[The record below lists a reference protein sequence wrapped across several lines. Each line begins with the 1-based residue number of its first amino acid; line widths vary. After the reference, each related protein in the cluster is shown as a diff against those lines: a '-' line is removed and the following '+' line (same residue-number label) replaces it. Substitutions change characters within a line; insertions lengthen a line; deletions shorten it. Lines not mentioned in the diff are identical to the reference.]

1 MRRTWVWI
9 LAAVGAA
16 SLAVLGASLLLPGL
30 EELSWAAGA
39 GSFVLAAA
47 ALALAWPQRTP
58 SPPGTVPAS
67 APAGTSVNNR
77 ASDIRGPSIQARDI
91 HGPVTMHSPP
101 APAAPPVPGWVEVA
115 LPAGQADAHELGAHD
130 ALPGPDGE
138 GLPPYVPRDV
148 DGELD
153 RRLAAAAAAPRGGM
167 VLVAGASTAG
177 KTRALGQ
184 ALARTLPERMLVAP
198 PEDAD
203 LRPLSAWLR
212 ERASRAPQGWVVWL
226 DDVDRHLAASGLT
239 PALVAELGQ
248 ANAVVAATIRQ
259 ERLDALR
266 PSATDPTPGT
276 EGVGYAVLKTPPV
289 IVRREWSGPER
300 ERARA
305 SGDAR
310 LVRAADDERFGVA
323 EQLAAGP
330 HLQQAWE
337 GGPDSGHPR
346 GYALVAAAVGLAQAG
361 LSSPLTREQLQAAHT
376 AYLPDPPPL
385 PEEADQAWEWATC
398 RRSGLAG
405 LLVPADHEGRR
416 WRAFDYLTAQGPLP
430 DTVWHTALD
439 AATDQDRLTIGVT
452 AYHAER
458 ADIAETA
465 WLPLAEQGTT
475 RAMNNLG
482 VLRAEAGRAEEAEDW
497 YRKAAEQD
505 NTSAMFNLGRLLEE
519 AGREG
524 EAETWYQKAAEQ
536 NNTNA
541 TNNLGKLLAE
551 AGRTEEAEPWLRQA
565 AEQGDIDA
573 MFNLGRLLEEAGRER
588 EAETWLRRAA
598 DLGDTGAMASLGRL
612 RAEAGRAEEAEDWY
626 RKAAE
631 QDDTSAMFNLG
642 LLLSK
647 AGRTEEAE
655 PWLRQAAEQGDT
667 DAMAI
672 LALSLLL
679 SDRTEEA
686 KPWLRQAADAGDTNA
701 MFFRGAL
708 LEEESRAREAEHW
721 YRKAAGQ
728 GDIRAMLNLGGLLEE
743 AGRVEE
749 AEDWQRRARETG
761 AAG

>member
-30 EELSWAAGA
+30 EELSWAAGT

-58 SPPGTVPAS
+58 SPPGTAPAS

-101 APAAPPVPGWVEVA
+101 APAEPPVPGWVEVA

-138 GLPPYVPRDV
+138 GLPPYVARDV

-153 RRLAAAAAAPRGGM
+153 RRLAVAAAAPRGGM

-177 KTRALGQ
+177 KTRALAQ

-276 EGVGYAVLKTPPV
+276 EGVGYAVLKTPP
-289 IVRREWSGPER
+289 ITLDRRWSVQER

-305 SGDAR
+305 SDDAR
-310 LVRAADDERFGVA
+310 LVRAAADERFGVA

-330 HLQQAWE
+330 YLQEAWNH
-337 GGPDSGHPR
+337 GPDSGYPR
-346 GYALVAAAVGLAQAG
+346 GYALVAAAVGLARAG
-361 LSSPLTREQLQAAHT
+361 LSSPLTREQLHTAHT
-376 AYLPDPPPL
+376 SYLPDPPPL

-405 LLVPADHEGRR
+405 LLVPVDHQGRR
-416 WRAFDYLTAQGPLP
+416 WRAFDYLTTQDPLP
-430 DTVWHTALD
+430 DAVWRAALA
-439 AATDQDRLTIGVT
+439 AATDQDRFTIGVT
-452 AYHAER
+452 ARNAER

-465 WLPLAEQGTT
+465 WRPLADQGDTN
-475 RAMNNLG
+475 AMVSLG
-482 VLRAEAGRAEEAEDW
+482 ILLREMGRLEEAEDW
-497 YRKAAEQD
+497 LRQAVDQ
-505 NTSAMFNLGRLLEE
+505 G
-519 AGREG
+519 
-524 EAETWYQKAAEQ
+524 
-536 NNTNA
+536 NTNA
-541 TNNLGKLLAE
+541 MAFLGFLLQE
-551 AGRTEEAEPWLRQA
+551 T
-565 AEQGDIDA
+565 
-573 MFNLGRLLEEAGRER
+573 GRL
-588 EAETWLRRAA
+588 
-598 DLGDTGAMASLGRL
+598 
-612 RAEAGRAEEAEDWY
+612 EEAEDW
-626 RKAAE
+626 
-631 QDDTSAMFNLG
+631 
-642 LLLSK
+642 
-647 AGRTEEAE
+647 
-655 PWLRQAAEQGDT
+655 LRQAVDQGN
-667 DAMAI
+667 
-672 LALSLLL
+672 
-679 SDRTEEA
+679 
-686 KPWLRQAADAGDTNA
+686 TN
-701 MFFRGAL
+701 
-708 LEEESRAREAEHW
+708 
-721 YRKAAGQ
+721 
-728 GDIRAMLNLGGLLEE
+728 
-743 AGRVEE
+743 
-749 AEDWQRRARETG
+749 
-761 AAG
+761 